1 MRREDGADA
10 EDTKRRCETRQHNKA
25 DAGAGGRGGE
35 SWYGSGVAACAVC
48 ARRATVVWAA
58 RGWSQVCAACAGEP
72 GSDLGGEAVD
82 AGEAVDLSSRVEAK
96 FSTADATITIDRKN
110 RDDNN
115 NSNSC
120 RVGVPIECNQRV
132 RKRSTFLEATGA
144 IHHGRSNDS
153 FSGSGEDSNAV
164 GGVERRGRRA
174 G

>member
-1 MRREDGADA
+1 MARTRRTLRGVA
-10 EDTKRRCETRQHNKA
+10 RRGSTTRQA
-25 DAGAGGRGGE
+25 QGGGGRGE
-35 SWYGSGVAACAVC
+35 PWYGSGVAACAVC

-82 AGEAVDLSSRVEAK
+82 AGEAVDRSSRVEAK